1 MNVIVRPC
9 VAIDFHKSVTREN
22 TEEISTESKPKK
34 EQVMKTGNPYN
45 ICTWDE
51 QSDCANCSVQGK
63 LHCKWDRRILYGFY
77 AASFPPLIIAI
88 LGMVI
93 VGVLTGVWWMLIAYI
108 VYVPVMLGIL
118 ETRFLCSHCPYYAED
133 STMLHCLANHGDP
146 KLWRYR
152 PGPMSG
158 LEKFMMLFLVITV
171 IFFLA
176 PLAVEGYGI
185 YFIIAKYME
194 YGLISLLGLAGI
206 TLASLLTGISFILVL
221 RTFFCSTCV
230 NFSCPVN
237 TVPKTVI
244 DEYLKKNGV
253 MRKAW
258 EESGWRIGEITY

>member
-1 MNVIVRPC
+1 MNAIVGLPGAR
-9 VAIDFHKSVTREN
+9 DFLKTLHGKDRGELS
-22 TEEISTESKPKK
+22 IQSKLEKGGT
-34 EQVMKTGNPYN
+34 MKNRNPHN

-51 QSDCANCSVQGK
+51 QADCASCSIKGE
-63 LHCKWDRRILYGFY
+63 LHCKWDKRVLKGFY

-93 VGVLTGVWWMLIAYI
+93 VGILTGVWWMLIAYI
-108 VYVPVMLGIL
+108 IYIPLMLGIL

-133 STMLHCLANHGDP
+133 STILHCLANHGDP

-152 PGPMSG
+152 PGPMNG
-158 LEKFMMLFLVITV
+158 LEKFMMVFLVIIM

-185 YFIIAKYME
+185 YFIAAQHTE
-194 YGLISLLGLAGI
+194 YGLIPLLGLSGI
-206 TLASLLTGISFILVL
+206 ATASLLSGISFVLLL
-221 RTFFCSTCV
+221 RTLYCSTCV

-244 DEYLKKNGV
+244 DEYLKKNDV

-258 EESGWRIGEITY
+258 EESGWHIE